1 MAYPVLGFP
10 VFEFSKHINMSIP
23 NRGPELL
30 GVNIAF
36 LATAALAYGLRV
48 FVRLKMVKAFG
59 FDDWL
64 MGLALV
70 RCQTHCHGR
79 L

>member
-1 MAYPVLGFP
+1 
-10 VFEFSKHINMSIP
+10 MSIP

-36 LATAALAYGLRV
+36 VVTAVLAYMLRV
-48 FVRLKMVKAFG
+48 FVRVKMVKAFG

-64 MGLALV
+64 MGIAMV
-70 RCQTHCHGR
+70 RR
-79 L
+79 IYIELF